1 MSDLG
6 DLIRAAVAAGSQVHV
21 WPAMGG
27 GGSATVRAQGGVHH
41 VERSGPDPVQA
52 LTAALVEEDRL
63 RREGRRLERV
73 GRDFRQMDIEDAID
87 DEGCVIC
94 ENGGQGCD
102 ACRPAVS
109 GIEDM
114 IG

>member
-27 GGSATVRAQGGVHH
+27 GVSATVRAQGGVHH
-41 VERSGPDPVQA
+41 VERSGSDPVQA
-52 LTAALVEEDRL
+52 LTAALVEDDRL
-63 RREGRRLERV
+63 RRDARRV
-73 GRDFRQMDIEDAID
+73 SDACRDFRQMDIEDVVA
-87 DEGCVIC
+87 
-94 ENGGQGCD
+94 
-102 ACRPAVS
+102 S